1 MKKAVLLLFGLSFL
15 TSCEVTE
22 TLHINPDNSGT
33 IEYDSH
39 RNENSYMQ
47 IAKEEY
53 SKETIF
59 QDTTYVFDEYIN
71 KYNANFIK
79 YNPEEQELFN
89 LFKNVKVHMKKSAF
103 DKEYRTTIS
112 QDFKK
117 VEDIADLTKTEHYAD
132 DIRHNYAL
140 TAEEHYYNIRFTFNG
155 NQFNRIVTITDEAL
169 FKTEKEKMEMY
180 KKQLA
185 NFKLVQS
192 YVIKY
197 YFPRK
202 IKSVSNNNAII
213 SSDKKSLELQFS
225 LVDFLQN
232 PVNTNLEVVLE

>member
-1 MKKAVLLLFGLSFL
+1 MKKAVILLFLLSL
-15 TSCEVTE
+15 VTSCEVTE

-79 YNPEEQELFN
+79 YTPKEQELFN
-89 LFKNVKVHMKKSAF
+89 LFKNVKVQMKKSAF

-117 VEDIADLTKTEHYAD
+117 VEDIADLTKTQDYAD

-140 TAEEHYYNIRFTFNG
+140 TAEEHYYNIRFTLNG

-169 FKTEKEKMEMY
+169 FKTEKEKMEKY
-180 KKQLA
+180 KTKLA
-185 NFKLVQS
+185 NFKLVQTCILN
-192 YVIKY
+192 YH
-197 YFPRK
+197 FPRK
-202 IKSVSNNNAII
+202 IKSVSNANAKI
-213 SSDKKSLELQFS
+213 SEDKKSLELQFLITDC
-225 LVDFLQN
+225 LVN
-232 PVNTNLEVVLE
+232 PESTNLEVVLE

>member
-1 MKKAVLLLFGLSFL
+1 MKKAVLLLFLLSL
-15 TSCEVTE
+15 VTSCEVTE
-22 TLHINPDNSGT
+22 TLRINPDSTGT
-33 IEYDSH
+33 MEYDSH

-79 YNPEEQELFN
+79 YTPKEQELFSR
-89 LFKNVKVHMKKSAF
+89 FKNVKVHMIKSAF

-117 VEDIADLTKTEHYAD
+117 VEDIADLTKTQDYVD

-140 TAEEHYYNIRFTFNG
+140 TAEEHYYNIRYTLNG
-155 NQFNRIVTITDEAL
+155 HQFNRIVTITDEAI
-169 FKTEKEKMEMY
+169 FKTEKEKMDSY
-180 KKQLA
+180 KP
-185 NFKLVQS
+185 KLVNFNLVQT
-192 YVIKY
+192 YVMKY
-197 YFPRK
+197 HFPRK
-202 IKSVSNNNAII
+202 IKSVSNHNAII
-213 SSDKKSLELQFS
+213 SPDKKSLELKFS
-225 LVDFLQN
+225 IVDFLQN
-232 PVNTNLEVVLE
+232 PTSTNLEVVFE

>member
-1 MKKAVLLLFGLSFL
+1 MKYTCLLLLLVLLS
-15 TSCEVTE
+15 SCEVTE
-22 TLHINPDNSGT
+22 TLHINPDNSGN

-53 SKETIF
+53 SKETVF

-79 YNPEEQELFN
+79 YTPKEQELFN
-89 LFKNVKVHMKKSAF
+89 CFKNVKVHMKKSAF

-117 VEDIADLTKTEHYAD
+117 VEDIADLTKTQDYAD

-140 TAEEHYYNIRFTFNG
+140 TAEEHYYNIHYTLNG
-155 NQFNRIVTITDEAL
+155 NQFNRIVTITDEAI
-169 FKTEKEKMEMY
+169 FITEKEKLEIY
-180 KKQLA
+180 KTKLA
-185 NFKLVQS
+185 SFKLVQT
-192 YVIKY
+192 YIIKY
-197 YFPRK
+197 HFPRK
-202 IKSVSNNNAII
+202 IKAVSNHNAII
-213 SSDKKSLELQFS
+213 SSDKKSLELQFNI
-225 LVDFLQN
+225 VDFLQN
-232 PVNTNLEVVLE
+232 PTSTNLEVVLE